1 MNRTGLYPS
10 DRKAPL
16 AELLLQHAQ
25 MPHRFFVVRVSLP
38 NRRTG
43 DHVGD
48 RRQAFAT
55 SLIGL
60 GLEVIFYSLDVNR
73 VHFKSLLRS
82 TNRANF
88 YRGPREPTCLKFA
101 PQAAYRAALDPMV
114 PLFGVKRARQSHV
127 WQILRELPQPFYA
140 HDLATVR
147 SPRRLVDDVARWTHR
162 VPALSTFL

>member
-73 VHFKSLLRS
+73 VHFKSRLRS

-101 PQAAYRAALDPMV
+101 PQTAYRACECRMRGKMYKEQGRNERLT
-114 PLFGVKRARQSHV
+114 L
-127 WQILRELPQPFYA
+127 ILRERHKEQRGKA
-140 HDLATVR
+140 AE
-147 SPRRLVDDVARWTHR
+147 
-162 VPALSTFL
+162 